1 MFIELNEGGAW
12 DYWLPGAAWADYH
25 VYHFTILLP
34 PAKSRHLCT
43 NSITASHDKR
53 VLFNDFYGWKY
64 NYKNTCSVMY
74 RASFFHQT
82 LTTVVSLSLSLSSS
96 FSSLWHL
103 PWPAPKLP
111 HKTFHQKT
119 FPKTFSLFPI
129 RKYVSCSTSAWPYFT
144 FIHEKRRSLFCILR
158 CFSFE
163 VNTV

>member
-1 MFIELNEGGAW
+1 MKAELGIIGSPGLLEQIIMFIISQYCSLRPDLVISAQ
-12 DYWLPGAAWADYH
+12 
-25 VYHFTILLP
+25 I
-34 PAKSRHLCT
+34 
-43 NSITASHDKR
+43 ASHGKR
-53 VLFNDFYGWKY
+53 VPFNDFFGW
-64 NYKNTCSVMY
+64 NYKLQIHMLSHVQGQV
-74 RASFFHQT
+74 FFHQT
-82 LTTVVSLSLSLSSS
+82 LTTVVSLSSS

-129 RKYVSCSTSAWPYFT
+129 RKYVSCSTLAWPF
-144 FIHEKRRSLFCILR
+144 FKNFHEKRRSLFCVLR